1 MHRELKT
8 GTLAGLLRQA
18 GVPAEEFIAAHEA

>member
-1 MHRELKT
+1 MSASELEA

-18 GVPAEEFIAAHEA
+18 GVAAEDFIADL